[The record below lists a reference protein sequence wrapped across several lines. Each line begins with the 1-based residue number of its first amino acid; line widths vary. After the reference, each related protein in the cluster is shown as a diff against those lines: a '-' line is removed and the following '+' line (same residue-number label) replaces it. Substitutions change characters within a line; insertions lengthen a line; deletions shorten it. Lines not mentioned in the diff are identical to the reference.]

1 MVSNIVT
8 KIQRSQD
15 QDTMQSPRAPQ
26 IIVIPHSMLQ
36 QKSLL
41 RISPQV
47 SPYKVICS
55 SSQQPT
61 LNRAVLSPN
70 IIKSSSILPTPSIS
84 RPVATVVGHKRPVQS
99 ISPVF
104 DEIKMEFE
112 EDGTPARKR
121 ANLDHLSSE
130 ERLMRRKL
138 KNRVAAQ
145 TARDKKKAQTD
156 DMEIMIS
163 DLQAEKKHLFDENS
177 RLQSVNNKL
186 QVENVSLQNENID
199 LKSRLG
205 ENESSKQI
213 VHLTDELKLELPPS
227 PVSLPPSSPFS
238 LPLPSPVSLPPSSPY
253 SLPLPSPQSTTSVTH
268 SDTPSPAP
276 QQPPESAVLTYEPQQ
291 QDQGCHGLV
300 RSNQSLRLS
309 SQDLTPLGIVDQMDC
324 LVLIWCAL
332 WILIKTKNVP
342 PIITSPIKTTFST
355 PPAVIPLKK
364 RSKNW
369 TSWIQTIS
377 STSRPP
383 G

>member
-1 MVSNIVT
+1 
-8 KIQRSQD
+8 
-15 QDTMQSPRAPQ
+15 MQSPKAPQ
-26 IIVIPHSMLQ
+26 IIVIPQSMLQ

-55 SSQQPT
+55 SPQQPT
-61 LNRAVLSPN
+61 LNKAVLSPN
-70 IIKSSSILPTPSIS
+70 IIKSSTSILPTPSLS
-84 RPVATVVGHKRPVQS
+84 RPVATVVGHKRPAQS

-104 DEIKMEFE
+104 EEIKMEFE
-112 EDGTPARKR
+112 ADGTPARKR
-121 ANLDHLSSE
+121 ANLDHLSPE

-156 DMEIMIS
+156 EMEILIS
-163 DLQAEKKHLFDENS
+163 DLQAEKKRLFDENC
-177 RLQSVNNKL
+177 RLHSVNSKL
-186 QVENVSLQNENID
+186 QVENVSLQKENTE

-205 ENESSKQI
+205 EEDSPMQVVN
-213 VHLTDELKLELPPS
+213 LTDELKLELPPS

-238 LPLPSPVSLPPSSPY
+238 LP
-253 SLPLPSPQSTTSVTH
+253 SPQSNTSITH
-268 SDTPSPAP
+268 RDSPSPASH
-276 QQPPESAVLTYEPQQ
+276 QPPESAELTHEPQQ
-291 QDQGCHGLV
+291 QDQGCLV
-300 RSNQSLRLS
+300 RSNQSAGLS
-309 SQDLTPLGIVDQMDC
+309 SPDLTPLTIVDQMDC

-332 WILIKTKNVP
+332 WILIKTTLIP
-342 PIITSPIKTTFST
+342 PIMSSNIKTIFSPT
-355 PPAVIPLKK
+355 LPQLPLKK

-369 TSWIQTIS
+369 TSWTPTIS